1 MIRLGF
7 TARLI
12 AIFATSLVALQL
24 LAVVAYVM
32 QRSRATEGSLRLPLP
47 DQAAALVELLEAMPK
62 EQWPTL
68 LRAANSTDLSVRIS
82 DVPPDDR
89 EPAWHEA
96 PVVDFI
102 LRRYISVLGDREVRV
117 RVEPS
122 SEELA
127 GPLKALA
134 WVSPG
139 AVEIEV
145 RLETGE
151 TLIVSAG
158 GMLSLSVLGLPPGFW
173 AGVLGLGV
181 AALALILLR
190 REARP
195 LRELAA
201 AVDQA
206 PVGEDAHVISDAP
219 RSAPEIRA
227 LIGAFNRLTE
237 RIASLLRARMALVGG
252 ISHDLRTYVTR
263 LRLRIDLIP
272 EGTEKEK
279 AIRDLDDMTQLLDDA
294 LTAFKAGSVAREEEL
309 VDLAEI
315 LVREAEDRRL
325 AGACVSLDLPEPVRT
340 AQVLGDALALRRC
353 VANLIDNA
361 VQYGREARV
370 SAALR
375 DKRVLV
381 LIDDRGPGIRTD
393 DRETVMEPFVR
404 LEASRNRRTGGAGL
418 GLAIARGVAEA
429 HGGRLILSDA
439 PGGGTRA
446 IIALPVFQG

>member
-325 AGACVSLDLPEPVRT
+325 AGACVTLDLPEPVRT

-381 LIDDRGPGIRTD
+381 LIDDRGPGIRTH